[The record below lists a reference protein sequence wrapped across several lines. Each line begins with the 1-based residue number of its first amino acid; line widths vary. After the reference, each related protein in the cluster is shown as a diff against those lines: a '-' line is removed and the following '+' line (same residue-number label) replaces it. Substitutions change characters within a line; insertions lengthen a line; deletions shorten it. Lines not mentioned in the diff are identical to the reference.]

1 MKVALVSPLPPARSG
16 VADFAA
22 TLAAEL
28 IAGTS
33 SLVDSYT
40 QDQFT
45 ISEYDS
51 HDVTLYQMGNN
62 AVFHGKMYAL
72 LQELPGIVELHDLTL
87 HNMVAGMTVPENRR
101 EEYIAEYQYVYGN
114 WGAEVGRLDW
124 DHNLQLWETRPNMF
138 PMLARVLDSALAVIV
153 HSQAAA
159 AIVRQHSATV
169 PCWVIPLMTRVI
181 ERRYYSLPRTSIR
194 ISSFGQVQRNKQVPE
209 TFQALARLASRYSF
223 SYTLVGSSSRERDYL
238 LRIATQYGI
247 RDRVEFIGRVSR
259 DVLLDSIAGTDITVN
274 LRHPTYGET
283 SAALLDCFSIGTA
296 AIVTNH
302 GWYRELPDEICMKVS
317 PSAVELPSVLAKLM
331 ARPKVREELIASSR
345 RWVEVHHG
353 PDAVVPM
360 YDRVLHESYPRSRIT
375 SSRYARRLAR
385 TLGVPIPRLNVR
397 SLERSLREK
406 VHAEMAAS
414 NK

>member
-1 MKVALVSPLPPARSG
+1 MKLALVSPLPPARSG
-16 VADFAA
+16 IADFAA

-28 IAGTS
+28 MEGTS
-33 SLVDSYT
+33 ILVDSYT
-40 QDQFT
+40 QHQFT
-45 ISEYDS
+45 VKEHES
-51 HDVTLYQMGNN
+51 HDITLYQMGNN
-62 AVFHGKMYAL
+62 AVFHGKMHSL

-101 EEYIAEYQYVYGN
+101 EEYIAEYQYVYGD

-124 DHNLQLWETRPNMF
+124 DNSLQLWETRPNMF

-159 AIVRQHSATV
+159 AIVRQHSATI

-259 DVLLDSIAGTDITVN
+259 DVLLDSIAGTDITLN
-274 LRHPTYGET
+274 LRHPTHGET
-283 SAALLDCFSIGTA
+283 SAALLDCFSVGTA
-296 AIVTNH
+296 AIVTNA
-302 GWYRELPDEICMKVS
+302 GWYAELPEEVCLKVS
-317 PSAVELPSVLAKLM
+317 PSAVELPAVLARLLTHPNVRNDL
-331 ARPKVREELIASSR
+331 AANSRAWVRER
-345 RWVEVHHG
+345 HG
-353 PDAVVPM
+353 PPAVTRL
-360 YDRVLHESYPRSRIT
+360 YEKVLRTPYSRARING
-375 SSRYARRLAR
+375 SRYARR
-385 TLGVPIPRLNVR
+385 VVR
-397 SLERSLREK
+397 SLNLPPNPLLLRSLQRHLGSEP
-406 VHAEMAAS
+406 S
-414 NK
+414 